1 MLVSLYYKLGGL
13 TIKTDDFFDDY
24 AKSNL
29 SFYETNETDTADI
42 SFHIHT
48 NCEHITPPCGSLI
61 AEVNSRQWYMTTDGG
76 YAFVDYDRTLS
87 DGIINM
93 VVCAP
98 DFKKVEAW
106 FCPSSVLNLPK
117 DRRPYFMI
125 HEVLRYA
132 LLPVGGT
139 IIHASSLA
147 YGGKGL
153 LFSAPSGT
161 GKSTHTRLWTEYM
174 PGTKIVN
181 DDMPIVRMHDNIP
194 YLYGAPWSGKN
205 TIHENVEVPLSAI
218 IFLERGTTCE
228 LIPMDKMDAVWE
240 IMKAVRKPIV
250 PTLAEMNLD
259 VISRIVENIPFY
271 RLRCDMSEEAVKTSM
286 QAL

>member
-1 MLVSLYYKLGGL
+1 MSLFYKLGGL

-24 AKSNL
+24 AKHHL
-29 SFYETNETDTADI
+29 SFYETAKTDDVDV
-42 SFHIHT
+42 SYHIHT
-48 NCEHITPPCGSLI
+48 NCEHITPPSGMLI
-61 AEVNSRQWYMTTDGG
+61 TEVNSRQWFMMPDGG

-87 DGIINM
+87 DDIINM

-98 DFKKVEAW
+98 DLKKVEAW
-106 FCPSSVLNLPK
+106 FCPSSVMNLAA
-117 DRRPYFMI
+117 DRRPYYMI

-132 LLPVGGT
+132 LLPAGGT

-147 YGGKGL
+147 SDGKGL

-161 GKSTHTRLWTEYM
+161 GKSTHTRLWTKYV

-181 DDMPIVRMHDNIP
+181 DDMPIVRMQGNTP

-205 TIHENVEVPLSAI
+205 TIHENVAVPLSAI
-218 IFLERGTTCE
+218 IFIERSTNCE

-240 IMKAVRKPIV
+240 LIKAIRKPVV
-250 PTLAEMNLD
+250 PALAEKNLD
-259 VISRIVENIPFY
+259 VVSRIVENTPFY